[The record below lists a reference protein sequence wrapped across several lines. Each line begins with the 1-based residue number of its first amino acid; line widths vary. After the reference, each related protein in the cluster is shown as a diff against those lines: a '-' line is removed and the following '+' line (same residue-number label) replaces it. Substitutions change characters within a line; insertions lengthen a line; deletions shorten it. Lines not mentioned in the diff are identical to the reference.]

1 MFSRRGGLSL
11 IQDLIQQ
18 GRYDWSNKIDQLINE
33 GWFDE
38 EDLEVCILT
47 GVVQKTERDRRKNSV
62 GNKIYVIIG
71 RDTHGNPFYTV
82 GKILKA
88 DDGNFYF
95 FITAHEA
102 R

>member
-1 MFSRRGGLSL
+1 MLFRRGGLSL
-11 IQDLIQQ
+11 IQNLVRQ
-18 GRYDWSNKIDQLINE
+18 GRYDWSNKVDQLINA

-38 EDLEVCILT
+38 EDLEECILT
-47 GVVQKTERDRRKNSV
+47 GVVQKTEKDLFKNSV
-62 GNKIYVIIG
+62 GNKIYVVIG

-88 DDGNFYF
+88 NDGNFYF
-95 FITAHEA
+95 FITTHEA